1 MQEAAGTGRQSREVG
16 LPVMAVTRRSG
27 EEAPCPPQNVNANL
41 NCASNNASVSWSAS
55 QGAVSYRVT
64 AVREDG
70 QSEAACST
78 QSNNCDVSNLQCGLK
93 YDITVTPLGQKCT
106 GFQSAAF
113 QLTSRPCPPTNV
125 STTLDCRTN
134 IGSVSW
140 KHELGAE
147 LFIATATENDGH
159 THTCNTSDS
168 TCQFTDLHCG
178 NTYTVTV
185 VAVEGDCNS
194 SDSVGHEIKTAPCP
208 PQNVNANLNC
218 ASNNASVSWSAS
230 QGAVSYRVT
239 AVREDGQSEAACSTQ
254 SNNCDVSN
262 LQCGLKYDITVTPLG
277 QKCTGFQSAAFQ
289 LTSRPCPPTN
299 VSTTLDCRTNIGS
312 VSWKH
317 ELGAELFIATATEND
332 GHTHTCNTS
341 DSTCQFTDLHCGN
354 TYTVTV
360 VAVEGDCNSSDSVGH
375 EIKTAP
381 CPPQN
386 VNANL
391 NCASNNASVSWS
403 ASQGAVS
410 YRVTAVRED
419 GQSEAA
425 CSTQSN
431 NCDVSNLQCG
441 LKYDITVT
449 PLGQKCTGFQSA
461 AFQLTSR
468 PCPPTNVSTTLDCR
482 TNIGSVSWK
491 HELGAEL
498 FIATATENDGHTHT
512 CNTSD
517 STCQFTD
524 LHCGNTYTVT
534 VVAVEGDC
542 NSSDSVGHEIKTA
555 PCPPQNVNA
564 NLNCASNN
572 ASVSW
577 SASQGAVSYRVT
589 AVREDGQSEAACST
603 QSNNCDVSNL
613 QCGLKYDITVTP
625 LGQKCT
631 GFQSAAFQ
639 LTSRP
644 CPPTNVSTT
653 LDCRTN
659 IGSVSWKHELG
670 AELFIAT
677 ATEND
682 GHTHTCNTSDSTCQF
697 TDLHCGNTYTVTV
710 VAVEG
715 DCNSSDSVGHEIKTE
730 GNTESSLEC
739 ILAFAT
745 GSSTVPP
752 VGFCPE
758 PSLEFLHPQDVAAK
772 FPIANTCVNCLRLPL
787 LDNYENFKTNMDF
800 AICNTQGFGIE

>member
-1 MQEAAGTGRQSREVG
+1 MEKGSSHIFPSAPNQANQRNAYPSGQQMPYPVNPGMERDLDKDVVLGLKMEKGSSHTFPSAPYQANQRNAYPSGQQMPYPVNPGVNAMTYPPPPPYSLAGEQLPTVPPVVVTQPLTDLPGMALCIHCQQQVLTTTEHHAGTLAWVVCGFVC
-16 LPVMAVTRRSG
+16 LFVLVMDYCKGVVTNRY
-27 EEAPCPPQNVNANL
+27 E
-41 NCASNNASVSWSAS
+41 
-55 QGAVSYRVT
+55 
-64 AVREDG
+64 
-70 QSEAACST
+70 
-78 QSNNCDVSNLQCGLK
+78 
-93 YDITVTPLGQKCT
+93 
-106 GFQSAAF
+106 
-113 QLTSRPCPPTNV
+113 
-125 STTLDCRTN
+125 
-134 IGSVSW
+134 
-140 KHELGAE
+140 
-147 LFIATATENDGH
+147 
-159 THTCNTSDS
+159 
-168 TCQFTDLHCG
+168 
-178 NTYTVTV
+178 
-185 VAVEGDCNS
+185 
-194 SDSVGHEIKTAPCP
+194 TAPCP

-715 DCNSSDSVGHEIKTE
+715 DCNSSDSVGHEIKTD
-730 GNTESSLEC
+730 GDQCSPNPCLNGGVCADSVGRYDC
-739 ILAFAT
+739 ICKAGFSGDRCET
-745 GSSTVPP
+745 G
-752 VGFCPE
+752 
-758 PSLEFLHPQDVAAK
+758 K
-772 FPIANTCVNCLRLPL
+772 
-787 LDNYENFKTNMDF
+787 
-800 AICNTQGFGIE
+800 